1 MLRLFSA
8 LSAVLALVAI
18 ALVSALITMRL
29 AIHGAEVRVPSLSGM
44 TLSEAAAR
52 LHACGLETGIDG
64 HFYSN
69 TQAAGH
75 VLTQSPPPGT
85 LVRKS
90 WRVRITV
97 SLGPQ
102 KVAIPAVDGMDESIA
117 TITIRRTGLKV
128 GDIAAMPYAY
138 APEDTV
144 VAQTPVARATDVQ
157 GPKVGLLAALAA
169 VPPENASVMPDL
181 TGEPFTAAAL
191 TIVHAG
197 FTLAPLQNPV
207 SSMPYA
213 IAGNTLTS
221 VPSSASAT
229 FSPPAVAST
238 PPSQA
243 VVPSGTV
250 IAQIP
255 ASGSRVV
262 AGAAIQLTVQP

>member
-1 MLRLFSA
+1 MLRLFGA
-8 LSAVLALVAI
+8 LSAVLALVMI

-44 TLSEAAAR
+44 TLPDAATQ
-52 LHACGLETGIDG
+52 LHAHGLETGIDG

-90 WRVRITV
+90 WRVRVTV

-102 KVAIPAVDGMDESIA
+102 KVAIPSVNDMDESIA

-138 APEDTV
+138 APENTV
-144 VAQTPVARATDVQ
+144 VAQTPVAHATDIQ
-157 GPKVGLLAALAA
+157 GPRVGILAALAPL
-169 VPPENASVMPDL
+169 PPQDASVMPDL

-191 TIVHAG
+191 TVVHAG
-197 FTLAPLQNPV
+197 FTLAPLQNP
-207 SSMPYA
+207 
-213 IAGNTLTS
+213 
-221 VPSSASAT
+221 AS
-229 FSPPAVAST
+229 PLPAVTAGSTTIAALPGAPPTPST
-238 PPSQA
+238 PPSPQA
-243 VVPSGTV
+243 AVPSGIV

-255 ASGSRVV
+255 TAGSRIV
-262 AGAAIQLTVQP
+262 AGATIQLTVQP